1 MCPIEIVLQRDQYGL
16 SVHTPTLLEAAGSQ
30 AGAPGAGRSEEQN
43 GGSRILRVIMS
54 KPCSLLVFHAKAWVH
69 RLGIWITAG
78 ALLLLTAC
86 ASPITAKVTSFNR
99 WPADASGTSFSYI
112 RPADLLNDLEQQT
125 YEQLVKSELERLG
138 LKHAAPGQIGRI
150 QVDIVTGHG
159 TRDKKFREAIYQDQ
173 YIYTPPYRDAA
184 GNVFSGFWAPDRFG
198 SRYIGDREVVR
209 TVQVSNL
216 RLRLLDSQGNTTG
229 RPQAVFES
237 RAVHEGDNEDL
248 ADVMPYLVRAVF
260 QDFPGQSGRV
270 RVVKFDSKSGASIKN

>member
-1 MCPIEIVLQRDQYGL
+1 MP
-16 SVHTPTLLEAAGSQ
+16 TP
-30 AGAPGAGRSEEQN
+30 RSF
-43 GGSRILRVIMS
+43 
-54 KPCSLLVFHAKAWVH
+54 LVFHAEAWVD
-69 RLGIWITAG
+69 RVILWIAGG
-78 ALLLLTAC
+78 ALVLLTAC
-86 ASPITAKVTSFNR
+86 AGPITAKVTSFNR
-99 WPADASGTSFSYI
+99 WPADASGASFSYI
-112 RPADLLNDLEQQT
+112 RPPDQLNDLEQQT

-159 TRDKKFREAIYQDQ
+159 TRNKKYREAIYQDQ

-198 SRYIGDREVVR
+198 SRYVGDREVVR

-216 RLRLLDSQGNTTG
+216 RLRLLDSKGSAAG

-237 RAVHEGDNEDL
+237 RAVYEGDNEDL

-270 RVVKFDSKSGASIKN
+270 QVVKFDSKTGARIKN